1 MTWQEFPK
9 WVDGPAGPV
18 IVKSLQEE
26 RAITGAVP
34 AARDPRAGNAPAG
47 TPPKAE
53 VRLPSR
59 SPGAWQPGLLIR
71 TEEDEAEWQEWR
83 KESILVA
90 QRKRRAKL
98 RRIDYADVSPQAAAI
113 IDGLRTSGT
122 GGDLSSILNEIVVE
136 WAAFRNK
143 IALSRNHPA
152 RPIAGEA

>member
-1 MTWQEFPK
+1 VT
-9 WVDGPAGPV
+9 
-18 IVKSLQEE
+18 
-26 RAITGAVP
+26 
-34 AARDPRAGNAPAG
+34 
-47 TPPKAE
+47 
-53 VRLPSR
+53 
-59 SPGAWQPGLLIR
+59 WQPGTPIR
-71 TEEDEAEWQEWR
+71 TEWDWREWQEWR

-143 IALSRNHPA
+143 IALSRDGPKGPGPGPIEPA
-152 RPIAGEA
+152 PGMTPKWIPVAATAR

>member
-1 MTWQEFPK
+1 VT
-9 WVDGPAGPV
+9 
-18 IVKSLQEE
+18 
-26 RAITGAVP
+26 
-34 AARDPRAGNAPAG
+34 
-47 TPPKAE
+47 
-53 VRLPSR
+53 
-59 SPGAWQPGLLIR
+59 WQPGTPIR
-71 TEEDEAEWQEWR
+71 TEEDWREWQEWR

-113 IDGLRTSGT
+113 IDGRRASGT

-152 RPIAGEA
+152 RARPERSGR

>member
-1 MTWQEFPK
+1 VT
-9 WVDGPAGPV
+9 
-18 IVKSLQEE
+18 
-26 RAITGAVP
+26 
-34 AARDPRAGNAPAG
+34 
-47 TPPKAE
+47 
-53 VRLPSR
+53 
-59 SPGAWQPGLLIR
+59 WQPGTPIR
-71 TEEDEAEWQEWR
+71 TEEDWREWQEWR

-143 IALSRNHPA
+143 VALSGNHPA
-152 RPIAGEA
+152 RTRPERSGR

>member
-1 MTWQEFPK
+1 MLSPGRGWQNAMMCDKRVHVFRNFSSP
-9 WVDGPAGPV
+9 
-18 IVKSLQEE
+18 S
-26 RAITGAVP
+26 RART
-34 AARDPRAGNAPAG
+34 RAQAL
-47 TPPKAE
+47 AE
-53 VRLPSR
+53 VT
-59 SPGAWQPGLLIR
+59 WQPGTPIR
-71 TEEDEAEWQEWR
+71 TEWDWREWQEWR

-143 IALSRNHPA
+143 VALSENHPA
-152 RPIAGEA
+152 RTRPEKSGR